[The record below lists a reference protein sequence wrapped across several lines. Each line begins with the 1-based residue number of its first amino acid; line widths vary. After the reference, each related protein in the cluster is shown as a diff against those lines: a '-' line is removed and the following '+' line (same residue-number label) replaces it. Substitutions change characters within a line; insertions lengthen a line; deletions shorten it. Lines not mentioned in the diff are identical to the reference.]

1 MCVVLRCSHG
11 DYTVLQAISLFPWY
25 QFRAHLS
32 LGLSKLKN
40 NIQIDGW
47 PWDFLCSCAVE
58 GGKIVKF

>member
-1 MCVVLRCSHG
+1 M
-11 DYTVLQAISLFPWY
+11 LQAISLFPWY

-40 NIQIDGW
+40 NIEIDSW
-47 PWDFLCSCAVE
+47 PWGFLCSCAVE